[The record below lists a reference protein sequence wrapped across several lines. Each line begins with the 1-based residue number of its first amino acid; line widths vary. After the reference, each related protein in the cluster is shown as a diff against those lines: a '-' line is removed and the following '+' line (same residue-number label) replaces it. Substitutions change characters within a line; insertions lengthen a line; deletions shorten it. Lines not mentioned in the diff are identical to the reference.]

1 MATLFT
7 RIIEGELPARFV
19 YQDEKCVAFLSLHP
33 LQPGH
38 TLVVPREEVDHWLD
52 LDRETLERLHLVA
65 QRIGRAQMKA
75 FAPERVGLMIAGLEV
90 PHVHLHVV
98 PMNQAHDLDF
108 ARQNANADAAD
119 LDSAAEQLREA
130 LALLGE

>member
-1 MATLFT
+1 MAVCNTKSKRFRTGRAIAVSL
-7 RIIEGELPARFV
+7 IEN
-19 YQDEKCVAFLSLHP
+19 
-33 LQPGH
+33 GH
-38 TLVVPREEVDHWLD
+38 TPILLD
-52 LDRETLERLHLVA
+52 NFINSSPLVA